1 MLRRSLL
8 RYVGVAI
15 PTIVIAFGAWKT
27 SVAQDDKKPGHA
39 HDAHGK
45 NIVETCMENK
55 DCSTLCDLLEHAG
68 LDKTLAEPGPYTVFA
83 PTNAAFE
90 KLGKAE
96 LENLKKPE
104 NKEKL
109 TSILKYHVVS
119 GKALAADVKKSPT
132 HKTLNGQEI
141 KVTEKDGNVMINEA
155 TVTKADITCSNG
167 VVHIID
173 TVLMPKEKK

>member
-15 PTIVIAFGAWKT
+15 PTIVIAFGAW
-27 SVAQDDKKPGHA
+27 SAGVAQDRPDHKP
-39 HDAHGK
+39 DAAKGK

-55 DCSTLCDLLEHAG
+55 DCSTLCDLLKHAG

-141 KVTEKDGNVMINEA
+141 KVTQKDGNVMINEA

>member
-15 PTIVIAFGAWKT
+15 PTIVIAFGAWAT
-27 SVAQDDKKPGHA
+27 GVAQDQPNQKP
-39 HDAHGK
+39 DAAKSK
-45 NIVETCMENK
+45 NIVETCLENK
-55 DCSTLCDLLEHAG
+55 DCSTLCDLLKHAG
-68 LDKTLAEPGPYTVFA
+68 LDKTLAEPGPFTVFA

-141 KVTEKDGNVMINEA
+141 KVTEKDGKVMINEA